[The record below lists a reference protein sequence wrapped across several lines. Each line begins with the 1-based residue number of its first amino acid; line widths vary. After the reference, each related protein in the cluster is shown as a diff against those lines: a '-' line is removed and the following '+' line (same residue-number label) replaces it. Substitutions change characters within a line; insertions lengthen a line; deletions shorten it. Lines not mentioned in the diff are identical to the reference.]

1 MTSLSDQ
8 IYFKYARKLGPDQI
22 ASPKALSVIDHF
34 LCEFLKTYG
43 SDKNSQALHLVK
55 TKKTEKRKK
64 ESRKIGG
71 RGTIVEIGSGIGTIT
86 ELLQTRINQNSIN
99 FKLVCY

>member
-43 SDKNSQALHLVK
+43 SDKNSQSLNLVK
-55 TKKTEKRKK
+55 TKKTEKKSK
-64 ESRKIGG
+64 AGESENRGG
-71 RGTIVEIGSGIGTIT
+71 Y
-86 ELLQTRINQNSIN
+86 NSRN
-99 FKLVCY
+99 RFWDWNNN